1 MLWGRG
7 ATDDK
12 GPVISWF
19 RVIEAYQKLGKEIPV
34 NVKMCLEAM
43 EESGSEGLEEVSSTL

>member
-19 RVIEAYQKLGKEIPV
+19 WVIEAYQKLGKEIPV

-43 EESGSEGLEEVSSTL
+43 EESGSEGLEEVFQ

>member
-19 RVIEAYQKLGKEIPV
+19 WVIEAYQKLGKEIPV